1 MKITKIF
8 NNNAVATVAANK
20 TEFILTGSGIGF
32 QKKIG
37 ELVDEKRIER
47 KYVFDGSENS
57 SVYRLFLNTPNDYFE
72 LAQQIFDRASSVL
85 RIEVKDK
92 MIFALVDHISFAIE
106 RYENNVD
113 LPNLVL
119 SEIKTLYKTEYQI
132 GLWSLKLIEDT
143 LNVKLNEDE
152 AGYIALHIINGTSS
166 DAAKN
171 TMDILEIVDG
181 CLDIIQQE
189 FNLTYD
195 DEDLNYIRLTTHLK
209 FMAQRII
216 SGSSDDEEFE
226 NEDMLMVFSKNKSV
240 VKCVNVISEYLKREF
255 KYKLDKKEELYLM
268 IHLTKFC
275 K

>member
-20 TEFILTGSGIGF
+20 TEFILTGSVIGF

-37 ELVDEKRIER
+37 DLVDEKRIER

-57 SVYRLFLNTPNDYFE
+57 SIYRLFLNTPHEYFE
-72 LAQQIFDRASSVL
+72 LAQKIFERASSVL
-85 RIEVKDK
+85 KIKVKDK
-92 MIFALVDHISFAIE
+92 MIFALVDHICFAIE

-119 SEIKTLYKTEYQI
+119 SEIKTLYKIEYQI
-132 GLWSLKLIEDT
+132 GLWSLKLIENT

-166 DAAKN
+166 DASRN

-181 CLDIIQQE
+181 CLGIIQKE
-189 FNLTYD
+189 FNLVYD

-216 SGSSDDEEFE
+216 SKTSDDEEFE
-226 NEDMLMVFSKNKSV
+226 NDDMLRVLSKNKNV
-240 VKCVNVISEYLKREF
+240 IKCVNKIAEYLKRDF
-255 KYKLDKKEELYLM
+255 KYELDKREKLYLM
-268 IHLTKFC
+268 VHLTKFC